1 MSAGEGQK
9 VVGLPAVSHNV
20 LGPNP
25 TLPAVRAEVDSVLGV
40 SAKGGVV
47 PNGDV
52 DSVVGDWVECHR
64 TSAASQLH
72 TTRKNCFILK
82 ILIFHLITPGLG
94 PICPKLNCR
103 VFLPVVGLVTVKRI
117 LFFLSRLIITSSVP
131 GERSPV
137 VTKYSWSC
145 CKAKLLSLWRLTG
158 KNTACIVYC
167 QAQTWHFLPTDPTLL
182 HVVKFIS

>member
-52 DSVVGDWVECHR
+52 DSVVGD
-64 TSAASQLH
+64 
-72 TTRKNCFILK
+72 
-82 ILIFHLITPGLG
+82 
-94 PICPKLNCR
+94 
-103 VFLPVVGLVTVKRI
+103 
-117 LFFLSRLIITSSVP
+117 
-131 GERSPV
+131 
-137 VTKYSWSC
+137 
-145 CKAKLLSLWRLTG
+145 
-158 KNTACIVYC
+158 
-167 QAQTWHFLPTDPTLL
+167 
-182 HVVKFIS
+182 